1 LHRDATLEP
10 KIRNQ
15 QVVGS
20 NPTGCSE
27 KATITRLLGF
37 SNLIRSLAELFEP
50 PLSNTTFTSSLRR
63 THMAKLGPLTPIPFL
78 VFGVLVL
85 AATSSA
91 ATRSPIAEQ
100 LGKTYGIDSLGQI
113 EAIRY
118 TFNIRGPISV
128 SRSWV
133 WQPKTGQISYEGVD
147 KDGKPVKVTFVQSKL
162 TADSPIVKDKI
173 DWLFVNDNYWAFLP
187 FHVYWDSPGADVQD
201 MGMQKLP
208 LGKGSAKL
216 VTVKYPNGGY
226 TPGDT
231 WDLYVE
237 PDYRIKEMAYH
248 RGAPKSP
255 KSPVPALVIVS
266 WEGYK
271 KAGPLLFSTEHRGTA
286 DGKPLHLFFSNVAVK
301 LVGSDTW
308 INAQ

>member
-1 LHRDATLEP
+1 
-10 KIRNQ
+10 
-15 QVVGS
+15 
-20 NPTGCSE
+20 
-27 KATITRLLGF
+27 
-37 SNLIRSLAELFEP
+37 
-50 PLSNTTFTSSLRR
+50 
-63 THMAKLGPLTPIPFL
+63 MAKLGRLTPIRFL
-78 VFGVLVL
+78 VFGFLIL
-85 AATSSA
+85 ASTSWA
-91 ATRSPIAEQ
+91 QTRSPIAEQ
-100 LGKTYGIDSLGQI
+100 IAKAYGLGSYGQV

-118 TFNIRGPISV
+118 TFNIRGAISV

-133 WQPKTGQISYEGVD
+133 WDPKTGQISYEGVD
-147 KDGKPVKVTFVQSKL
+147 KDGKPVKV
-162 TADSPIVKDKI
+162 
-173 DWLFVNDNYWAFLP
+173 
-187 FHVYWDSPGADVQD
+187 HVYWDSSGANVQD

-231 WDLYVE
+231 WDLYVGS
-237 PDYRIKEMAYH
+237 DNRFKEMVYH

-255 KSPVPALVIVS
+255 VPALVTVT

-271 KAGPLLFSTEHRGTA
+271 KAGPLIFSTEHRGTA